1 MDKTM
6 KLTKVTFMP
15 FLLLLIAL
23 SAGAPDEA
31 TGRVIHVTDGDTF
44 DVQLQ
49 NHDGRISEDVIRIR
63 LADLDAPEMYGPR
76 ASKAGEK
83 ATTYTRSWLLNNF
96 VSLDL
101 DDVNGQDDYGRW
113 IAVCYL
119 RDGRNFNKMLIDS
132 GNAKMKDFL
141 SNEFDPESWWSRE

>member
-1 MDKTM
+1 M
-6 KLTKVTFMP
+6 KLTNVIFMP

-49 NHDGRISEDVIRIR
+49 NHDDRISEDIIRIR

-76 ASKAGEK
+76 ACKAGEK
-83 ATTYTRSWLLNNF
+83 ATKYTRSWLMNNF
-96 VSLDL
+96 ISLDL
-101 DDVNGQDDYGRW
+101 DDTNGQDDYGRW

-119 RDGRNFNKMLIDS
+119 RDGRNFNKMLVDS
-132 GNAKMKDFL
+132 GNAKMKDFW
-141 SNEFDPESWWSRE
+141 SNEFDPKSWWSRE